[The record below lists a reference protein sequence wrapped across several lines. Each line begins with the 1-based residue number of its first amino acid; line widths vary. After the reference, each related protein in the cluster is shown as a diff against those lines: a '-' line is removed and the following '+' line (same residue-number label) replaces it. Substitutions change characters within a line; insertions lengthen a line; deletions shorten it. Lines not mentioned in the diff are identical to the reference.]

1 MTGPFLYY
9 NADPMKIFYGW
20 WVLLGLFL
28 IYTANNG
35 ILIYTLP
42 LFYPELIDEFGWNAE
57 QVTRPAALFLVVAA
71 LIVPFA
77 GILFDRYST
86 RAIMMIGILALV
98 LGLGFYPA
106 ITSLGQLTAIY
117 MVFALGIAVCGLVP
131 NMLILTRWFRRYRGL
146 AAGLL
151 LIGSTIGGAVFPLLA
166 RETLVTQGWRQAVLM
181 IAILGSIMMLGA
193 IVFLVR
199 NRPEEMGLNAD
210 GAASPG
216 EANTT
221 HKTGSP
227 GPTLMQAV
235 RMPVFYILAVITGVL
250 WFTVFSMLQHQSI
263 FIGKDLGVDSA
274 RLSLIFSLFFWFA
287 IIGTLLLSWLSD
299 VVDKLL
305 VMLSAVL
312 SLILGLL
319 LLRIVSADHTLLL
332 YGYAAVFG
340 IGFGGTFSMIQLVLA
355 GYFSGASYGKIL
367 AVITM
372 VDSLAGSAGVNFLG
386 HVRVSQESYLP
397 GFDVLIVLCAVSA
410 ILVMV
415 LMRQQRKL

>member
-1 MTGPFLYY
+1 
-9 NADPMKIFYGW
+9 MKIYYGW

-86 RAIMMIGILALV
+86 RIIMMIGILALV
-98 LGLGFYPA
+98 AGLGFYPA
-106 ITSLGQLTAIY
+106 VASLGQLTSIY

-181 IAILGSIMMLGA
+181 LAVVGSVMMIGA

-210 GAASPG
+210 GAVSPG
-216 EANTT
+216 ETDAT
-221 HKTGSP
+221 HTPVSQ
-227 GPTLMQAV
+227 GPTLGQAV
-235 RMPVFYILAVITGVL
+235 KMPVFYILAFVTGAL

-263 FIGKDLGVDSA
+263 FIGKDLGVNSE

-299 VVDKLL
+299 IVDKLR
-305 VMLSAVL
+305 VMLSAIL
-312 SLILGLL
+312 SLILGLF
-319 LLRIVSADHTLLL
+319 LLRIAVADNTLVL
-332 YGYAAVFG
+332 YGYAAIFG

-355 GYFSGASYGKIL
+355 RYFSGASYGKIL
-367 AVITM
+367 ALITM
-372 VDSLAGSAGVNFLG
+372 VDSLSGSAGVNYLG
-386 HVRVSQESYLP
+386 HIRVAQGSYLP
-397 GFDVLIVLCAVSA
+397 AFDLLIVMCAVSA

-415 LMRQQRKL
+415 LMRKRVSRP

>member
-1 MTGPFLYY
+1 
-9 NADPMKIFYGW
+9 MKIFYGW

-86 RAIMMIGILALV
+86 RAVMMVGILALV
-98 LGLGFYPA
+98 VGLGTYPA
-106 ITSLGQLTAIY
+106 ITSLAQLTAIY
-117 MVFALGIAVCGLVP
+117 MLFALGIAACGLVP
-131 NMLILTRWFRRYRGL
+131 NMLILTRWFRRHRGR

-151 LIGSTIGGAVFPLLA
+151 LIGSTVGGAVFPLLA
-166 RETLVTQGWRQAVLM
+166 QETLVTEGWRQAVLI
-181 IAILGSIMMLGA
+181 IAVVGSIMMISA
-193 IVFLVR
+193 ILFLVR

-210 GAASPG
+210 GAALPDES
-216 EANTT
+216 EADL
-221 HKTGSP
+221 KSGSP
-227 GPTLMQAV
+227 GPTLKQAV
-235 RMPVFYILAVITGVL
+235 KMPVFYVLALVTGVL

-299 VVDKLL
+299 IMNKLL
-305 VMLSAVL
+305 VMLTAVL
-312 SLILGLL
+312 SLIFGLV
-319 LLRIVSADHTLLL
+319 LLRISSADNLMAL
-332 YGYAAVFG
+332 YGYAAIFG

-355 GYFSGASYGKIL
+355 EYFSGASFGKIL
-367 AVITM
+367 ALLTM
-372 VDSLAGSAGVNFLG
+372 ADSLAGSAGVNYLG
-386 HVRVSQESYLP
+386 HVRVAQGSYLP
-397 GFDVLIVLCAVSA
+397 AFNSLIIMCAVTA
-410 ILVMV
+410 FLIMLLV
-415 LMRQQRKL
+415 RQRNTGSQHND